1 MIVCDR
7 CKQPMQLDNDGLA
20 IRCKT
25 ALTWDLPVH
34 AENHICKKC
43 VEQIF
48 GTTDNLP
55 VDYPLAISNVIATAF
70 AGLVARAFD
79 RIACVEAKV

>member
-25 ALTWDLPVH
+25 TLTWDLAIH
-34 AENHICKKC
+34 AENHICNKC

-48 GTTDNLP
+48 GATDK
-55 VDYPLAISNVIATAF
+55 VADCPLAISNVIATAF
-70 AGLVARAFD
+70 AGIHGL
-79 RIACVEAKV
+79 EPKP